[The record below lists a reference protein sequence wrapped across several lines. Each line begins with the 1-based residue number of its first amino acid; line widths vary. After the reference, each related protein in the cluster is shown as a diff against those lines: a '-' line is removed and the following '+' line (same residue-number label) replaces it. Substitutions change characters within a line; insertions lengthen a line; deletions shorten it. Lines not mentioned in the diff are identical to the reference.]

1 MIKINLLPYRTARK
15 KENIRRQVSIFF
27 GLVVLALTC
36 MLYAW
41 ISLSREIAALDKDV
55 KAAKAELL
63 TYQETI
69 RKAKEHQKTIERV
82 KNKMGVIKKLEAG
95 RTGPVRILDAMT
107 QCVVVKRMWLKSIAD
122 EKGALA
128 IKGIAVDN
136 ATIARFMNNLEK
148 SIYFTAVDLESSKQ
162 TLIDNNLKFK
172 EFLINCIP
180 INPDMPEGGT
190 QLPAKG
196 VK

>member
-1 MIKINLLPYRTARK
+1 MIKINLLPYRIARK

-41 ISLSREIAALDKDV
+41 ISLSIEIAALDKDV

-82 KNKMGVIKKLEAG
+82 KNKMEVIKKLVIPKDQQHHPHQVDNKHEMIAEGG
-95 RTGPVRILDAMT
+95 RFPGLQPGFLTLKESEQT
-107 QCVVVKRMWLKSIAD
+107 LVKRFAGDPPVFNDIAD
-122 EKGALA
+122 Q
-128 IKGIAVDN
+128 
-136 ATIARFMNNLEK
+136 
-148 SIYFTAVDLESSKQ
+148 TAD
-162 TLIDNNLKFK
+162 
-172 EFLINCIP
+172 
-180 INPDMPEGGT
+180 
-190 QLPAKG
+190 
-196 VK
+196 